1 MGNQALTL
9 NPPVILNNITA
20 VDIHITTHGS
30 DWYFAAFS
38 VFALFSLMFMVGAY
52 VLRPANERLFFFSS
66 IFSLFV
72 MSIAYFTMASNLG
85 WTGIQAEFNHVR
97 VSPSILVPGIRQI
110 FYARYIG
117 WFLAF
122 PGLIFN
128 LAILSA
134 APWAT
139 TLFSI
144 LAIDV
149 FVVSLLIGSLI
160 HSTYK
165 WGYFVFGVAALFPVA
180 FNVLAT
186 YRVSA
191 RTFAGSDVQAT
202 VTAIGATTVGLFF
215 IYPIAWALAEG
226 GNVIQPDSEFIFYG
240 ILDLCLFV
248 VLGTVF
254 QFMVRTLD
262 FTALGIVSPARPF
275 FHESEK
281 LGPVHSGEREP
292 GPTGMQREPGP
303 TGMRGEQRE
312 PGVTAPTQ
320 GQAEAPPPPP
330 GAEPNI
336 GGPGG
341 PASV

>member
-1 MGNQALTL
+1 MGNQALQL
-9 NPPVILNNITA
+9 NPTVILNNITA

-52 VLRPANERLFFFSS
+52 VLRPANERLFFSSS

-110 FYARYIG
+110 FYARYVG

-134 APWAT
+134 APWST

-165 WGYFVFGVAALFPVA
+165 WGYFVFGVFALFPVA
-180 FNVLAT
+180 FNVLST
-186 YRVSA
+186 FRVSA

-202 VTAIGATTVGLFF
+202 VTAIGATTVFLFF
-215 IYPIAWALAEG
+215 VYPVAWALAEG

-254 QFMVRTLD
+254 QFMVRNLD

-281 LGPVHSGEREP
+281 LGAVHSGEHLP
-292 GPTGMQREPGP
+292 AS
-303 TGMRGEQRE
+303 TGMRGEQME

-320 GQAEAPPPPP
+320 GQAEPQPQV
-330 GAEPNI
+330 GGEPNV
-336 GGPGG
+336 GG